1 MKKTASIILIY
12 FCTSVSA
19 YAYLDPGTGSMLMQ
33 AIVFIIAAIGA
44 SIGFYWKKVKN
55 ISAKIFSFKKKNK
68 N

>member
-19 YAYLDPGTGSMLMQ
+19 YAYLDPGTGSVFMQ
-33 AIVFIIAAIGA
+33 MIVLFIAGIGA
-44 SIGFYWKKVKN
+44 GIGLYWNKAKN
-55 ISAKIFSFKKKNK
+55 LLAKIFSSKKKNK